1 MLPHHERRLDAE
13 IAERYGPGRTLAEV
27 SEAWR
32 PYRTWAAVHLRA
44 ARAAHRRDHRP
55 LSHPGPRSAARLARA
70 RRLAREQDLRNVSF
84 VQADAQTECSAGRAH
99 VLVDG
104 TEDGVRP
111 TFPRGL
117 RVRLPRSGLVHPPE
131 IAPRVLDTGK
141 RQ

>member
-1 MLPHHERRLDAE
+1 VGQAFVEMLRYMADKGLPEMRDDCEFR
-13 IAERYGPGRTLAEV
+13 IAVGLRPGI
-27 SEAWR
+27 
-32 PYRTWAAVHLRA
+32 
-44 ARAAHRRDHRP
+44 DI
-55 LSHPGPRSAARLARA
+55 SAARLARA

-84 VQADAQTECSAGRAH
+84 VQADAQADRSAGRAH

-104 TEDGVRP
+104 TEDGVWP
-111 TFPRGL
+111 TVPRGL